1 MKSAK
6 TIRSSDKGFCIVE
19 TYHYRW
25 DNNHKAVP
33 MVVQHMGG
41 DSYQAYP
48 EYAEINEGG
57 LSGRMDEVTIFSNED
72 FANRICAI
80 LNERK
85 YGYYDEKFE
94 VRPCRR
100 TLTIG

>member
-6 TIRSSDKGFCIVE
+6 TIRNSEKGFCIVE
-19 TYHYRW
+19 TYHYMW
-25 DNNHKAVP
+25 EGKAEP
-33 MVVQHMGG
+33 MVVHHMGG

-48 EYAEINEGG
+48 DYALINEGG
-57 LSGRMDEVTIFSNED
+57 LSGRKDEVTIFSNEES
-72 FANRICAI
+72 AKRVCAK

-85 YGYYDEKFE
+85 YGYGDERFE
-94 VRPCRR
+94 VRRCRR